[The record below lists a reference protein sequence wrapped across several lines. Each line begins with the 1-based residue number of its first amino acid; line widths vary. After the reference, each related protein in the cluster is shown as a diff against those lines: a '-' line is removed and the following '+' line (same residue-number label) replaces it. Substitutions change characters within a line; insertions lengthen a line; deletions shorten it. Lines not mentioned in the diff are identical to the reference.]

1 MEFVTMLFTGALDI
15 YLHIVIFVKDFY
27 MLFLGKSYASF
38 ATGMTILF
46 FPFAYT
52 TTTMSGN
59 YTFISKITSINTWFI
74 VFILNIAWLG
84 MSSDGNIGLKGVE
97 RSNGVFSFYLFLITI
112 YAGIASTSKVD
123 YISRGV
129 ELGNK
134 DSNEEIEKIN

>member
-27 MLFLGKSYASF
+27 MLFLGKSVAGF

-59 YTFISKITSINTWFI
+59 YSFVSKITNFGTWFI
-74 VFILNIAWLG
+74 TFILTVAWLG
-84 MSSDGNIGLKGVE
+84 ISNDSDIGLKGMQ
-97 RSNGVFSFYLFLITI
+97 RSNGLLSFYIFLLTI
-112 YAGIASTSKVD
+112 YAGIASTSKVN

-129 ELGNK
+129 ELGSK
-134 DSNEEIEKIN
+134 DEDKKEED